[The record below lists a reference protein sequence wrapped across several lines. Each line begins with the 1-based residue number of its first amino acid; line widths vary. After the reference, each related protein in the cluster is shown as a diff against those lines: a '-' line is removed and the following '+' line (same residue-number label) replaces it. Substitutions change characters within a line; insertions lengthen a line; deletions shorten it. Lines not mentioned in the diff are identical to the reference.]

1 MLIFVRATFTKATY
15 ADLSETPPPDT
26 GIYTRKTSKRVYSIR
41 FICKFVSANYCKPM
55 LLSKEIAVEL
65 NLTGCRL
72 KQFIASKL
80 RQMDVPLT
88 PEQFMLIDLLWN
100 QGEMTQQQLADQM
113 QKDKNSVT
121 KLVDAI
127 ERKGFVVRQQNPHD
141 RRANT
146 LVLTEK
152 ANQLKPGAKQKG
164 ISILDEILDG
174 ISEDELRGF
183 LATLNKLNRN
193 MTVEGQE

>member
-1 MLIFVRATFTKATY
+1 
-15 ADLSETPPPDT
+15 
-26 GIYTRKTSKRVYSIR
+26 
-41 FICKFVSANYCKPM
+41 M

-65 NLTGCRL
+65 NLTGCKL
-72 KQFIASKL
+72 KQFLAAKL

-100 QGEMTQQQLADQM
+100 HGEMSQQQLADQM

-127 ERKGFVVRQQNPHD
+127 ERKGFVVRQQNLND
-141 RRANT
+141 RRSNT
-146 LVLTEK
+146 LILTEK

-164 ISILDEILDG
+164 ISILDQILEG
-174 ISEDELRGF
+174 IEEEELRAF
-183 LATLNKLNRN
+183 LTTLRKLNSN
-193 MTVEGQE
+193 MTVTEDQD

>member
-1 MLIFVRATFTKATY
+1 
-15 ADLSETPPPDT
+15 
-26 GIYTRKTSKRVYSIR
+26 
-41 FICKFVSANYCKPM
+41 M

-65 NLTGCRL
+65 NLTGCKL
-72 KQFIASKL
+72 KQFIAANLRKL
-80 RQMDVPLT
+80 DVPLT

-100 QGEMTQQQLADQM
+100 QGEMSQQELADQL

-127 ERKGFVVRQQNPHD
+127 ERKGFVVRQQNLND
-141 RRANT
+141 RRSNT

-164 ISILDEILDG
+164 ISILDQMLEG
-174 ISEDELRGF
+174 ISEEELRSF
-183 LATLNKLNRN
+183 LDTLKKLNAN
-193 MTVEGQE
+193 MSADPEDDK

>member
-1 MLIFVRATFTKATY
+1 
-15 ADLSETPPPDT
+15 
-26 GIYTRKTSKRVYSIR
+26 
-41 FICKFVSANYCKPM
+41 M

-65 NLTGCRL
+65 NLTGCKL
-72 KQFIASKL
+72 KQYLAAKL
-80 RQMDVPLT
+80 RKNDVPLT

-100 QGEMTQQQLADQM
+100 QGEMTQQQLADQL

-127 ERKGFVVRQQNPHD
+127 EKKGFVIRKQNPHD

-152 ANQLKPGAKQKG
+152 ANELKPGAKQKG
-164 ISILDEILDG
+164 ISILDQILEG
-174 ISEDELRGF
+174 ISEDELRSF
-183 LATLNKLNRN
+183 LSTLRKLNAN
-193 MTVEGQE
+193 MNICEASES